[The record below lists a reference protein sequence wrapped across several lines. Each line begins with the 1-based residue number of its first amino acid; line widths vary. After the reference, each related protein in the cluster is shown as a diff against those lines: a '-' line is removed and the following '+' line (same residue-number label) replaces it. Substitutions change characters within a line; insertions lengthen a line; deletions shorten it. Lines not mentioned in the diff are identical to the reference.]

1 MKKLLSLLSVLT
13 INGTAVPT
21 RIADSSYQKNNIKNL
36 SKLNWKYLTII
47 RNKRDTNNKNQSVPV
62 FKTNGDDKP
71 TKQQIK
77 EKVLEKNNSLDITK
91 IKVEN
96 ITENSAEISIIGFV
110 GKKIINFTVDKSVLI
125 KEVITNNNL
134 GILKTNGNNK
144 PSEQQIKDKLK
155 ELNPKLNINKI
166 KVTFIRDN
174 YKEAWITSNDPIYFE
189 NEIMVNFI
197 VDKSIPLNEIIT
209 ENQLGKLNY
218 NELKDETI
226 PIFEMEI
233 IYKLKELNPNLDIT
247 KVKIKNINNNSVTIY
262 SIDTS
267 VYTYE
272 VTVKYIF
279 PLNIYIKKNNLGE
292 FMTNNLSNPTE
303 QQIKDKLKELVPILD
318 INKIKVENITSN
330 SANISFF
337 DKNSYTENVIVNY
350 TVLVESLNL

>member
-13 INGTAVPT
+13 ISGTAVPT
-21 RIADSSYQKNNIKNL
+21 RIAASSYQKNNIKNL

-155 ELNPKLNINKI
+155 
-166 KVTFIRDN
+166 
-174 YKEAWITSNDPIYFE
+174 
-189 NEIMVNFI
+189 
-197 VDKSIPLNEIIT
+197 
-209 ENQLGKLNY
+209 
-218 NELKDETI
+218 
-226 PIFEMEI
+226 
-233 IYKLKELNPNLDIT
+233 
-247 KVKIKNINNNSVTIY
+247 
-262 SIDTS
+262 
-267 VYTYE
+267 
-272 VTVKYIF
+272 
-279 PLNIYIKKNNLGE
+279 
-292 FMTNNLSNPTE
+292 
-303 QQIKDKLKELVPILD
+303 
-318 INKIKVENITSN
+318 
-330 SANISFF
+330 
-337 DKNSYTENVIVNY
+337 
-350 TVLVESLNL
+350 